1 MASEMSFSN
10 VQDMLVPRG
19 WLSSRTSSYR
29 IISVI
34 GEGTYGTVAKC
45 VKMADRK
52 IVAIKMMK
60 DQDQKDPFKN
70 QELAALQKLKACNSS
85 KYNIVEWYQAF
96 TVCGH
101 LCLEFEF
108 LEKSL
113 LDLLEERF
121 CEPLSLKAIRPIV
134 IQIAVALSHLK
145 SIGTIHADLKLENIM
160 LVKNPQEPYRI
171 KIIDFGLACETSAAE
186 VGSYIQS
193 RPYRSPE
200 IILGL
205 PFTEAIDIWS
215 LGCIAVSL
223 YTGSLLYP
231 GKTEYAMLR
240 YITETQGELPEKM
253 LNCGQETAKY
263 FRREFNSDN
272 IYHWKLKTPE
282 QYFQEFRIEFVDNRV
297 KNLKSLDELLYNDV
311 IEDKDYADATA
322 KRCDILMF
330 VEMVKHLLHL
340 DPQKRMTPNQVLD
353 HAFAKLTHL
362 AWMRQSSSYVESCY
376 EHINYLKT
384 KKKET
389 SGHSLHTSRTESPH
403 KPTSDTRQSAQ
414 RNFPPSAA
422 ERKKLVIPH
431 SQNGSTHSAQRNSH
445 NLVRPSQSK
454 NAETIPTKAQCK
466 RKHLEENEKYTSDPD
481 LKRKKTDWK
490 DVQRKTL
497 YKHERSYH
505 DQQKCHYSMAPSCS
519 TTSYRT
525 QNSILPIKRKPDEN
539 IFVTSNKRTRTDCE
553 NDKSHTFNHSWAENH
568 RYREAKQRQAK

>member
-1 MASEMSFSN
+1 IST
-10 VQDMLVPRG
+10 R
-19 WLSSRTSSYR
+19 WLSSRTSNYR

-60 DQDQKDPFKN
+60 DQDQKT
-70 QELAALQKLKACNSS
+70 L
-85 KYNIVEWYQAF
+85 
-96 TVCGH
+96 CGH

-231 GKTEYAMLR
+231 GETEYAMLR

-389 SGHSLHTSRTESPH
+389 SGQSLHTSRTESPH

-454 NAETIPTKAQCK
+454 MLRQFQ
-466 RKHLEENEKYTSDPD
+466 RKHSVKSIWKKMKSIRVIQILKEKRLIGKMCREKHCTNMKGHIMTSRNATILWLHPAQP
-481 LKRKKTDWK
+481 LATGHKI
-490 DVQRKTL
+490 
-497 YKHERSYH
+497 
-505 DQQKCHYSMAPSCS
+505 PSCQLRGS
-519 TTSYRT
+519 QMKTS
-525 QNSILPIKRKPDEN
+525 L
-539 IFVTSNKRTRTDCE
+539 
-553 NDKSHTFNHSWAENH
+553 
-568 RYREAKQRQAK
+568 

>member
-1 MASEMSFSN
+1 MN
-10 VQDMLVPRG
+10 
-19 WLSSRTSSYR
+19 SYR

-263 FRREFNSDN
+263 FRRE
-272 IYHWKLKTPE
+272 
-282 QYFQEFRIEFVDNRV
+282 V
-297 KNLKSLDELLYNDV
+297 KNLK
-311 IEDKDYADATA
+311 
-322 KRCDILMF
+322 CDILMF

-431 SQNGSTHSAQRNSH
+431 
-445 NLVRPSQSK
+445 
-454 NAETIPTKAQCK
+454 
-466 RKHLEENEKYTSDPD
+466 
-481 LKRKKTDWK
+481 
-490 DVQRKTL
+490 TL
-497 YKHERSYH
+497 SL
-505 DQQKCHYSMAPSCS
+505 SLLFSISPF
-519 TTSYRT
+519 
-525 QNSILPIKRKPDEN
+525 SILSFHHPPDR
-539 IFVTSNKRTRTDCE
+539 S
-553 NDKSHTFNHSWAENH
+553 
-568 RYREAKQRQAK
+568 RQMAAPP